1 MNIGIYLENVSTCSY
16 YKKITQ
22 FLNVL
27 KSKDGFQ
34 GELTLDQYSVQS
46 RYKDVTK
53 LPRIADTS
61 VYQ

>member
-22 FLNVL
+22 LLNVL

-53 LPRIADTS
+53 LPRIADSS